1 MTEMIR
7 FENVDFSYGK
17 KVILKNFS
25 MNVGEGE
32 RVCLYGPSGQG
43 KTTIIKMVC
52 GLLKADSGT
61 LYVGSSDFR
70 PVFQEDR
77 LLPFLTVRENIA
89 MFSEGRDTRVPSGR
103 DTCVP
108 SGRDTCGSA
117 DHDVSGLIGRLG
129 LEEVIDLKPA
139 RLSGGLARR
148 AALARALAAP
158 GDIYLLDEPF
168 AGLDETN
175 ISNAIDLINEITAGK
190 TFVCAL
196 HNKTEALRLGCRIED
211 ITRGLR

>member
-61 LYVGSSDFR
+61 LYVGSSAFR

-89 MFSEGRDTRVPSGR
+89 MFSEGRDTRVLSGR
-103 DTCVP
+103 DT
-108 SGRDTCGSA
+108 RGSA
-117 DHDVSGLIGRLG
+117 GCSVSGLIGRLG

-139 RLSGGLARR
+139 RPSGGLARR

-158 GDIYLLDEPF
+158 GGIYLLDEPF

-175 ISNAIDLINEITAGK
+175 IANAIDLINEITAGK
-190 TFVCAL
+190 TLVCAL